1 MQYNVVEYS
10 AILYNATQIALRC
23 VALCCAVLYCMET
36 QLLGPMGRLEN
47 GLADVKL
54 NGLQG
59 FQLDLFY
66 MIRYHVHYHY
76 VIAIVILL
84 LRGLISMNM
93 L

>member
-66 MIRYHVHYHY
+66 MRRYHVHYHY
-76 VIAIVILL
+76 VTAIVILL
-84 LRGLISMNM
+84 LRGLLSMNM